1 MHEMAIVDSMLR
13 VAESEAKTHELHI
26 VEKVKIVIG
35 ELSGVVPEILQ
46 TCWQMAAD
54 NTILASAVLELEK
67 KPAVALCRQCG
78 AHFNF
83 KDNFLCP
90 HCSGG
95 VERIISGKELYIDFI
110 EGE

>member
-1 MHEMAIVDSMLR
+1 MHEMAIVDNMMQ
-13 VAESEAKTHELHI
+13 VAESEAKTHQLRT
-26 VEKVKIVIG
+26 VEKVKIIIG

-46 TCWQMAAD
+46 TCWQMAAE
-54 NTILASAVLELEK
+54 NTILDNAVLELEK
-67 KPAVALCRQCG
+67 KPAIALCRQCE

-83 KDNFLCP
+83 KENFLCP
-90 HCSGG
+90 HCNGG